1 MSCDEMIKVKEK
13 KLGRKLTEEEKRE
26 IMMMHGHLEEEI
38 DSELGII
45 YA

>member
-1 MSCDEMIKVKEK
+1 MTCDQSIKEKEK

-26 IMMMHGHLEEEI
+26 IMMEHGHSEEEI
-38 DSELGII
+38 DKELNLI